1 MFLLLNNL
9 SSIYWS
15 PFKFAFSSTLIRK
28 TIHKTTQSHIILNQN
43 KITLLEIQNLKF
55 KLAVILVSGDVE
67 VKREPHERF
76 NFMELLLRKKNLIK
90 RARREANYVHGRI
103 QEIHQKSQENEDLEI
118 QAN

>member
-1 MFLLLNNL
+1 M
-9 SSIYWS
+9 
-15 PFKFAFSSTLIRK
+15 
-28 TIHKTTQSHIILNQN
+28 
-43 KITLLEIQNLKF
+43 
-55 KLAVILVSGDVE
+55 AVILVSGDVE